1 MTKKMT
7 AHNRQIFNKKAY
19 VTIKNF
25 LKNNILIERS
35 RALVRQE
42 DKKEGSYDKPAAR
55 RAACYIR
62 VFILVKTLWEYPD

>member
-35 RALVRQE
+35 RALVR
-42 DKKEGSYDKPAAR
+42 
-55 RAACYIR
+55 
-62 VFILVKTLWEYPD
+62 